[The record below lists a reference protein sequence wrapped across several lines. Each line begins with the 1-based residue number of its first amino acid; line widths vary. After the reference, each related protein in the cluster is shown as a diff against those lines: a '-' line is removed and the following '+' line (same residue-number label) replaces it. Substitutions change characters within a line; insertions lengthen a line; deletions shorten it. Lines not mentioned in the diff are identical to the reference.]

1 MGKHL
6 SETQIADFKEK
17 GFIYPMDG
25 ISADEAAACRAD
37 IEHYEKDTGSHAQF
51 SLTLKAHMP
60 FGRLCRLIANE
71 KILDAVEDLI
81 GPNIICWGSSVFAKD
96 AGDGKWISWHAD
108 TYYYGLVPQ
117 ESLTL
122 WVAFT
127 PANPHTGCLRC
138 IPGSHLANTEFDN
151 DPNPDNLLIRGQ
163 TTKNVD
169 ETASEYMPL
178 EPGQFSIHHECTVH
192 SSEPNQ
198 SDDRRIG
205 MSIHYATPGT
215 KQTKWH
221 GEGKPIATLLRGEDH
236 HGYWDYEKLT
246 DVDYDPVIAAHMVKV
261 REEFLGRR

>member
-6 SETQIADFKEK
+6 SDEQIAAFKRD
-17 GFIYPMDG
+17 GFIFPMDAL
-25 ISADEAAACRAD
+25 SPEEAAACRAD
-37 IEHYEKDTGSHAQF
+37 IEHYEADTGEHAQM
-51 SLTLKAHMP
+51 SLTLKAHLP
-60 FGRLCRLIANE
+60 FGRLCNLIRNE

-81 GPNIICWGSSVFAKD
+81 GPDIICWGSSMFAKD

-108 TYYYGLVPQ
+108 TYYYGIEPA

-138 IPGSHLANTEFDN
+138 IPGSHLTESEFEN
-151 DPNPDNLLIRGQ
+151 DPRPDNLLIRGQ

-169 ETASEYMPL
+169 ESKAVFMPL

-192 SSEPNQ
+192 SSEPNK

-205 MSIHYATPGT
+205 MSIHYATPASV
-215 KQTKWH
+215 QTKWQ
-221 GEGKPIATLLRGEDH
+221 GDGKPTAALVRGVDNYGH
-236 HGYWDYEKLT
+236 WDFEELT
-246 DVDYDPVIAAHMVKV
+246 EVDYDPVIAADMVNI
-261 REEFLGRR
+261 RNRFLGRR